1 MKETLVFIASEDS
14 NYNKRLS
21 DIISGEGINIVSFT
35 KGEELIDALYK
46 KPSIIFFS
54 NTMSEMSGSVLI
66 KKIKRFNPA
75 IAKIIIAPTSRDHE
89 VLQLVALGA
98 VDFIYKETDS
108 DERIKLIF
116 DNTLQKMEYESELV
130 RLRHELGKKYKYNKV
145 LRGKSEWIK
154 ELYALLDKA
163 AKTSIPVS
171 LTGEAGTGK
180 KLIAKTI
187 HFHSAYANNPFVE
200 VDISV
205 VPEKLIENEF
215 FGSERKSIMYER
227 DIVRGKLEEAQRGT
241 LYIKDI
247 HKMTPQMQSKFSD
260 VLRNKEFYRI
270 NGETALKFNSRIII
284 ASEEELLEAV
294 KKGTFREGLYYR
306 LLGLPIRVAP
316 LRERNNDVMHLSRF
330 FLNEFCKENGIEK
343 LEISPSGQEKLFNYP
358 YPGNIREL
366 KAVIELAA
374 VMSDGKVIEADHIN
388 FFSINTMANLL
399 LKENTLNEYS
409 RQIIKSFMDK
419 YDDNIMVV
427 AQKLDIGKS
436 TIYRLKKNNEI

>member
-1 MKETLVFIASEDS
+1 MKETLIFIATEEVH
-14 NYNKRLS
+14 YNKKIS
-21 DIISGEGINIVSFT
+21 DIISGDGINTVTFT
-35 KGEELIDALYK
+35 KGEDLIDALYK

-54 NTMSEMSGSVLI
+54 ITMPDMSGSVLI

-75 IAKIIIAPTSRDHE
+75 IAKIVIAPTSRDHE
-89 VLQLVALGA
+89 VLQLLALGA
-98 VDFIYKETDS
+98 VDFIYKETDG
-108 DERIKLIF
+108 DDRIKVIF
-116 DNTLQKMEYESELV
+116 DNILQKMRYESELI
-130 RLRHELGKKYKYNKV
+130 RLRNELGRKYKYNKI

-154 ELYALLDKA
+154 ELYALIDKA

-171 LTGEAGTGK
+171 ITGEPGTGK

-200 VDISV
+200 VDISA

-227 DIVRGKLEEAQRGT
+227 DIIKGKLEEAQRGT
-241 LYIKDI
+241 LFIKDV
-247 HKMTPQMQSKFSD
+247 HKMTSQMQAKFSD

-270 NGETALKFNSRIII
+270 NGDSALKFNSRIII
-284 ASEEELLEAV
+284 SGEVDLLEAV
-294 KKGTFREGLYYR
+294 SNGDFREDLYYR

-316 LRERNNDVMHLSRF
+316 LRERNNDIMYLSRF
-330 FLNEFCKENGIEK
+330 FLNEFSKENDMGKIE
-343 LEISPSGQEKLFNYP
+343 IAPSGLEKLFNYP
-358 YPGNIREL
+358 YPANIREL

-374 VMSDGKVIEADHIN
+374 VMCDGKVIEADHIN
-388 FFSINTMANLL
+388 FFSTNTMANLL

-409 RQIIKSFMDK
+409 RQIIKSFMEK